1 MMESFME
8 RRRFGRNLLILFL
21 FSLPVLY
28 LGAILAVSF
37 HEILGHG
44 LAGLFLGGRFKG
56 FGIGLDGMGWA
67 DVDVKGFTVPRTT
80 LMLAAGAAC
89 TTLFSLLFFALCR
102 VLRKSLHVQLVFL
115 ILGFSFMLD
124 GLPYY
129 FWDAIL
135 LGGIGDFSVLF
146 LLHPIGIMRVVTI
159 ALCGLAMAAAIIL
172 SNAWYYRIALRLLGE
187 GTQVNRRG
195 RIALSLM
202 IFLQQAFCWFV
213 FDWDQ
218 IVPGVGLLPALAGV
232 AVSGVTLLGM
242 VVSRTTAD
250 QDGSRETEWRFKAP
264 MIAVWTACI
273 GTVLCIALWL
283 RNGVTLPS

>member
-1 MMESFME
+1 MMESFIE
-8 RRRFGRNLLILFL
+8 RRRFGRNLLVLIM

-44 LAGLFLGGRFKG
+44 LAGHLLGGRFKG
-56 FGIGLDGMGWA
+56 FGIGLDGMGWG
-67 DVDVKGFTVPRTT
+67 DVDARGFSIPSTT
-80 LMLAAGAAC
+80 MMLAAGAAC
-89 TTLFSLLFFALCR
+89 TTFFSLLFF
-102 VLRKSLHVQLVFL
+102 SLGRIFKRRLHAQLVFL
-115 ILGFSFMLD
+115 LLGFAFMLD

-135 LGGIGDFSVLF
+135 LGGIGDFSVIY
-146 LLHPIGIMRVVTI
+146 LLHPNSVLRVVTI
-159 ALCGLAMAAAIIL
+159 ALCGPAMAAAIIL
-172 SNAWYYRIALRLLGE
+172 TNVWYYRLALHLLGE
-187 GTQVNRRG
+187 GKTVNRRG

-218 IVPGVGLLPALAGV
+218 VVPGVGLLPSLAGV
-232 AVSGVTLLGM
+232 AMAGVALL
-242 VVSRTTAD
+242 VLILSRATAD
-250 QDGSRETEWRFKAP
+250 QEEPRDTAWRFKAP

-283 RNGVTLPS
+283 QNGVAIP